1 MFIVLLLVVNIHCV
15 VNVHKCVVA
24 NVDHVVTNVHCVAN
38 AHHVCLL
45 FQVRITI
52 VVHCVVVDVH
62 RVTFPCLC
70 LILPYPCIVMQVGVS
85 LKVEG

>member
-1 MFIVLLLVVNIHCV
+1 MSALLLVIIVVLLVASAHCV

-24 NVDHVVTNVHCVAN
+24 S

-45 FQVRITI
+45 FQVRTTI
-52 VVHCVVVDVH
+52 VVHYVVVDAH

-70 LILPYPCIVMQVGVS
+70 LILPYPCIVMQIGVS